1 MNDQGQQLLR
11 AILLAPQDELA
22 RLAYADW
29 CEQEGDARQQF
40 HAGIIRQELHQK
52 RVLSAPTCPDLMRI
66 EPTICPANW
75 YQGFIHSLTVLH
87 LTALYHDPLLGL
99 FSRHPVVFV
108 TLPGGTVPYMRE
120 YGGGWE
126 TWCWACLDGEPAF
139 PYHIPPPIWPY
150 LICARGPHDPMYAM
164 SSQAWARTRTE
175 DPTHTEAIWRL
186 SAAIINYARAQ
197 FDLPPLYDGP
207 ESYGTAERLFRE
219 SMTPNIRTAGR
230 KRRPPLP

>member
-1 MNDQGQQLLR
+1 MSDQGQQLLR

-52 RVLSAPTCPDLMRI
+52 RILSVPTYPDLARI

-87 LTALYHDPLLGL
+87 LTALYYDPLLGL

-108 TLPGGTVPYMRE
+108 TLPGGAVPYMRE
-120 YGGGWE
+120 YSGGWE
-126 TWCWACLDGEPAF
+126 TWCWMPQDDEPPF
-139 PYHIPPPIWPY
+139 PHHIPPPIWPY
-150 LICARGPHDPMYAM
+150 LIDRHGPRGPSYALAVAAH
-164 SSQAWARTRTE
+164 SRTE

-186 SAAIINYARAQ
+186 SAALINYARAQ
-197 FDLPPLYDGP
+197 HTLPPLYDGP